1 MSEVKVQIVVAR
13 YNEDVNWLK
22 GATNVIVYNKGD
34 GLSDMNNVVPLPNVG
49 REAHTYLHHIVENY
63 ERLADVTLFTQAKIS
78 DHGYP
83 ENINAL
89 KERLITPALQTGSSD
104 NFCRMYKGQR
114 PGADPDFN
122 LKIRKWLIESFNV
135 SPSSVDKIVF
145 SDWFKQFV
153 NPVYPNPLQF
163 YGGAIFAIAKE
174 RILTRA
180 KEYYQIL
187 LSQLEKENAPI
198 EAHFL
203 ERSWLYVFNC

>member
-1 MSEVKVQIVVAR
+1 MSEVTVQIIVAR

-22 GATNVIVYNKGD
+22 GATNVIVYNKGNE
-34 GLSDMNNVVPLPNVG
+34 LSDMDNVISLPNVG
-49 REAHTYLHHIVENY
+49 REAHTYLYHIVENY
-63 ERLADVTLFTQAKIS
+63 EMLADVTLFTQAKIS

-83 ENINAL
+83 ENIDAL
-89 KERLITPALQTGSSD
+89 KERLITPALQKGISD
-104 NFCRMYKGQR
+104 NFFTIYAGER

-122 LKIRKWLIESFNV
+122 LKIRQWLIGSFNV
-135 SPSSVDKIVF
+135 SPSSVDKIVY

-163 YGGAIFAIAKE
+163 YGGAIFAVSKQ
-174 RILTRA
+174 RILTRT

-187 LSQLEKENAPI
+187 LSQLETENAPI